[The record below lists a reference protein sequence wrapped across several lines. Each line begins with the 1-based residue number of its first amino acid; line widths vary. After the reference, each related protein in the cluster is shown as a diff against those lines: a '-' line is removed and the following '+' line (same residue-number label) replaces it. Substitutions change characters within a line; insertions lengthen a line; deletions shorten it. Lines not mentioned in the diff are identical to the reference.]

1 MPARP
6 ARMPKHRVSRVK
18 PNRRV
23 SNRPSSTYAS
33 NSLRTP
39 TVSRPGAGIGGGKG
53 RTHQSTKQQPKVK
66 RKGYKN
72 YKIDNRN
79 PMED

>member
-6 ARMPKHRVSRVK
+6 PRIPKHRVSRVK

-23 SNRPSSTYAS
+23 STSPSSTYGS
-33 NSLRTP
+33 NTLRKP
-39 TVSRPGAGIGGGKG
+39 TVSRPGAGLGGGKG

-66 RKGYKN
+66 KGYKN
-72 YKIDNRN
+72 YRIDNRN